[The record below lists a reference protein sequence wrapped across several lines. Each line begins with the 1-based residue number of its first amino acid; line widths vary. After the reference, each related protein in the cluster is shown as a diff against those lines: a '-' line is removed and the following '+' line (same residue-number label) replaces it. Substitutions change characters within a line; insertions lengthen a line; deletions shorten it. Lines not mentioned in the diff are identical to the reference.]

1 MSAERKLLSNC
12 DHYSLAYL
20 EIKYWKN
27 LNLINVYI
35 LFRRLKKTFIYISHE
50 LFFVGFYLYNMRV

>member
-35 LFRRLKKTFIYISHE
+35 LFRRLKKTFISHE